1 MEKHVVIRNIS
12 TNAEAMVAL
21 GGEISTQPGTT
32 FELFEKRTN
41 MDYEKNVDLINKVVK
56 SGHTSILEHLSFS
69 LLLTNVS
76 ICIEEFFIEHRLAS
90 FTVKSRRYVDF
101 GESGYYIPDDLPSTE
116 FKQCYVDDMNH
127 LFNAYNK
134 LIDLGV
140 PKEDARFVL
149 PYSFYSNFVCTVNA
163 REAIHII
170 TDLYKEGYK
179 SLLYDEC
186 DNEYINLYTEIMG
199 ELRSSLPWLHDII
212 ANDIEKYILESG
224 EPHVG
229 ETWPDGTGVKFV
241 ERPSV
246 AVFDG
251 NHPKSY
257 NVVKSITRTVKD
269 APRELEVLNYFIEFS
284 SVSLA
289 TVTHLVRHRMQ
300 SIIVPKLNLA
310 NSKEFVLPKTIV
322 NNTEALSMYRDTII
336 SHIGYCDNMKSMNP
350 SYYLRPWFNQYM
362 LLAGNTMDLK
372 TTMNAKELLI
382 FLQLRTCN
390 RAQWEI
396 QYIADE
402 MLKQLRNL
410 DIMVNNIFD
419 AYGPSCYVQGTC
431 PEGRMCCGEQER
443 MKEKYFPVNC
453 DEKDHIPSEEE
464 HLNI

>member
-1 MEKHVVIRNIS
+1 MAEHVCIRNVS
-12 TNAEAMVAL
+12 LDAEVMVAL

-41 MDYEKNVDLINKVVK
+41 MDYEKNIDLIKKVVR

-69 LLLTNVS
+69 LLLSNVS

-101 GESGYYIPDDLPSTE
+101 GKSGYYVPNDLPSAE
-116 FKQCYVDDMNH
+116 FRQCYVNAMDS

-134 LIDLGV
+134 LIDLGI

-170 TDLYKEGYK
+170 TDLYKEGYD
-179 SLLYDEC
+179 SLVYGEC
-186 DNEYINLYTEIMG
+186 DNEYLNLYTEIMG
-199 ELRSSLPWLHDII
+199 ELKSSLPWLHDII
-212 ANDIEKYILESG
+212 ANDIEKYVSESG
-224 EPHVG
+224 EPKVV
-229 ETWPDGTGVKFV
+229 ETHSDGSGAKFV
-241 ERPSV
+241 EMPSV

-251 NHPKSY
+251 NHPNAF
-257 NVVKSITRTVKD
+257 NVVKEYCTNNGESIARMVKD
-269 APRELEVLNYFIEFS
+269 APRELEVLNYFIELS

-300 SIIVPKLNLA
+300 SIIVPKLNSA
-310 NSKEFVLPKTIV
+310 NSHEFVLPETIV
-322 NNTEALSMYRDTII
+322 NNVEALTVYCDTIR
-336 SHIGYCDNMKSMNP
+336 SHIDYCESMKSMNAVYADYF
-350 SYYLRPWFNQYM
+350 SRPWFNQYM

-372 TTMNAKELLI
+372 TTMNARELLI

-402 MLKQLRNL
+402 ILKELRNL
-410 DIMVNNIFD
+410 DSVVNNIFD
-419 AYGPSCYVQGTC
+419 GYGPSCYVQGMC
-431 PEGRMCCGEQER
+431 PEGRMCCGEQDK
-443 MKEKYFPVNC
+443 MKEKYFPV
-453 DEKDHIPSEEE
+453 S
-464 HLNI
+464 